1 MCDAWGKETVVGS
14 RKNYG
19 WGKDKAKGRIAS
31 PGSAYYRAL
40 GRERERRKGGLLF
53 RVSTRFNNTIRY
65 SNPLF
70 YEGKRLKIRDKKE
83 METP

>member
-40 GRERERRKGGLLF
+40 GRERE
-53 RVSTRFNNTIRY
+53 S
-65 SNPLF
+65 
-70 YEGKRLKIRDKKE
+70 EGKGDYYSE
-83 METP
+83 